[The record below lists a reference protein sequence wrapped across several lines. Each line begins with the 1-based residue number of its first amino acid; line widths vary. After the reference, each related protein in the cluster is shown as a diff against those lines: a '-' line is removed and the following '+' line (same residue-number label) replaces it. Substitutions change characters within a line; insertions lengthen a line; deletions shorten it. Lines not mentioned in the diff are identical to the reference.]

1 MKKHVTTSNG
11 NTGKFY
17 FSSVMGRIV
26 KLLYFCPVVSIRK
39 CEKMGRLESQAGNNC
54 SFEGLKSLLPA
65 RWSGLPWAV
74 MKF

>member
-26 KLLYFCPVVSIRK
+26 KLYFCPVVSIRK
-39 CEKMGRLESQAGNNC
+39 CEKIGRLELQAGNNC